1 MKFKLIL
8 LLFSLMV
15 LSCSSNNETLI
26 EATTE
31 IILNKEYEVEF
42 NLDGI
47 SLISERFDYKEDSD
61 LNDDEILI
69 IKELDLKEIEI
80 TFDDFSGD
88 SGGFDLEVKFGKD
101 FENLPFEVDFKI
113 QDIKNFISNNEKIS
127 LSNHLDINELSQMF
141 FDEEV
146 LYFLGVVETIDILPI
161 PSKMV
166 IKLKVVLN
174 AEITY

>member
-1 MKFKLIL
+1 
-8 LLFSLMV
+8 MV
-15 LSCSSNNETLI
+15 LSCSSNDETLI

-141 FDEEV
+141 FDEEF
-146 LYFLGVVETIDILPI
+146 LYFLGVIETIDILPI

-166 IKLKVVLN
+166 VKLKVVLN